1 MMNLYIK
8 AVTKYENSIY
18 FKNRLIKK
26 YKRMIVPGINTQEK
40 IILSLK
46 KQFDLIEI
54 NKNSVSKVF
63 WKVAVV
69 DNLNN
74 KHSTNLDFKVYKLI
88 NNLKSKEIYNDEK
101 EDILVIFESYNDY
114 FISNSQAMQQLL
126 ILEKGI
132 SEQDYRSNSDVLIN
146 YLRIYKNYKESIIKE
161 SI

>member
-74 KHSTNLDFKVYKLI
+74 KQSTNLDFKVYKLI

>member
-26 YKRMIVPGINTQEK
+26 YKQMIAPGINTQEE

-63 WKVAVV
+63 WKVAVL

-74 KHSTNLDFKVYKLI
+74 KQSTNLDFKVYKII
-88 NNLKSKEIYNDEK
+88 NNLKSKELYNDEN

-132 SEQDYRSNSDVLIN
+132 SEQDYISNSDVLIN
-146 YLRIYKNYKESIIKE
+146 YLRIYRNYKESVIKE

>member
-1 MMNLYIK
+1 MNLYIK

-74 KHSTNLDFKVYKLI
+74 KQSTNLDFKVYKLI

-132 SEQDYRSNSDVLIN
+132 SEQDYISNSDVLIN

>member
-1 MMNLYIK
+1 MNLYIK

-74 KHSTNLDFKVYKLI
+74 KQSTNLDFKVYKLI

>member
-74 KHSTNLDFKVYKLI
+74 KQSTNLDFKVYKLI

-132 SEQDYRSNSDVLIN
+132 SEQDYISNSDVLIN